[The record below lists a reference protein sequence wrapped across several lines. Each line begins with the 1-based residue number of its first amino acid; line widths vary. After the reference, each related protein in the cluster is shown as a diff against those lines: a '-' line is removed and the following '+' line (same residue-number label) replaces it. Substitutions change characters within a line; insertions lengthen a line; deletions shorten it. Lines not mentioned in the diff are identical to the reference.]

1 MLSYHLEGA
10 VANLRDLISITRA
23 DIEDIKEARHEA
35 QFDRLKL
42 KDETLKS
49 FESKKS
55 MIDHEILSLVKA
67 NPQSDLLE
75 ILDETQHASLEELKL
90 LLGELKDLNRE
101 YSKLVLALSSL
112 YNSFLERLIP
122 TEMQGYSR
130 VATKESAILK
140 LKA

>member
-75 ILDETQHASLEELKL
+75 ILDETQHASLEELKS